1 MNVLRSARPGH
12 AELRVRRLLAFTVG
26 ISAAT
31 NLATDFAVY
40 RQQFAEFASW
50 WSYPAVAGQ
59 VLGVLALLV
68 VPWISRGSAL
78 RVVCIAFGAF
88 GLVSIA
94 LIVPAAGAGGLPD
107 ELGAPWPLRVQSTYA
122 MPLMIAVWARF
133 GWGYV
138 AVLSGF
144 SFLARYLTSET
155 TNARQAIEDSVVN
168 TTVSV
173 LLAILVI
180 LLVRTGRALD
190 QSAEL
195 AIAAVRRDS
204 AEEARAIERRRVEL
218 LAHDEILH
226 VLRVVGMGVRTST
239 VTPARLAV
247 ATLERLERL
256 ESLDP
261 EADGDLDAHDLAADE
276 FLARMRGLVTAIAP
290 LATFDADEL
299 DDVVV
304 PGTTA
309 VALLDAS
316 GEALRNSMAHAGDRE
331 TGVSRT
337 VRVSRRDGILSVSIV
352 DDGRGFRPREVSAR
366 RLGVA
371 RSIVE
376 RMRAVPGGGATIDS
390 SPGAGTTVELTWR

>member
-1 MNVLRSARPGH
+1 MNLLRSARPGH

-26 ISAAT
+26 ISAAA
-31 NLATDFAVY
+31 NLATDFVVY
-40 RQQFAEFASW
+40 RQQFAEFAPW
-50 WSYPAVAGQ
+50 WSYPAVVGQ
-59 VLGVLALLV
+59 VLGVIALLV
-68 VPWISRGSAL
+68 VPWFSRGSAL
-78 RVVCIAFGAF
+78 RVVCIAFAAF
-88 GLVSIA
+88 GLVTIA
-94 LIVPAAGAGGLPD
+94 LIVPAAGLGGLPD
-107 ELGAPWPLRVQSTYA
+107 ALGAAWPLRVQSTYA

-138 AVLSGF
+138 ALLAGC
-144 SFLARYLTSET
+144 SFLARFLTAET
-155 TNARQAIEDSVVN
+155 TNARQTIEDSVVN
-168 TTVSV
+168 TTVTV

-190 QSAEL
+190 LSAEL

-226 VLRVVGMGVRTST
+226 VLRVVGMGVSTST

-247 ATLERLERL
+247 ETLERLERL
-256 ESLDP
+256 DSLDP
-261 EADGDLDAHDLAADE
+261 DLEVDLEPDDLPADE
-276 FLARMRGLVTAIAP
+276 FLTRLRGLATAIAP
-290 LATFDADEL
+290 LATFDADDL
-299 DDVVV
+299 GDLVV
-304 PGTTA
+304 PGTVG

-316 GEALRNSMAHAGDRE
+316 GEALRNSMAHAGDRQD
-331 TGVSRT
+331 
-337 VRVSRRDGILSVSIV
+337 RVSRRVRISHRDGILSVSII